1 MYTYIYVY
9 MYIFFLNEIY
19 LFTMKTV
26 FSLSFFLHNSRS
38 NLSTETEIRSVF
50 SLFLMLVK
58 KECLFTY
65 VRCWN
70 LQQNICFMPE
80 YPSSSEFQNLN
91 RGRLENLIL
100 NIWSD
105 CTSRNSSCCL
115 SLDLSLSRRF
125 RKRVLPHSYFCI

>member
-1 MYTYIYVY
+1 MKFTFLLWKLSYLSL
-9 MYIFFLNEIY
+9 FF
-19 LFTMKTV
+19 
-26 FSLSFFLHNSRS
+26 FFAQITNSRP

-65 VRCWN
+65 VRCWK

-91 RGRLENLIL
+91 RGRSANLIL